1 MEMNQQNERET
12 RTSRFLPLLLLHI
25 LGIFGFYV
33 WITQSIRPLYDLS
46 RDETIPFSINA
57 TKTADYSPDF
67 YTPVGNVSLNI
78 IFDLFRDLDPASAP
92 ENRMA
97 TLVGSLQTPVSSV
110 TDPAG
115 STQTD
120 STAQGTSVVETTIPE
135 TALSEAPVVM
145 IPDTPIPSTST
156 VAPPPPPPPPP
167 PKPKP
172 TKEEPPPPVP
182 PTPIPPTPIPTA
194 TPEPVHLKIVNPSSD
209 GATITSNAETMFE
222 VEAWDP
228 AIGTNNGDGITSVAF
243 ILYDSIGNTVH
254 TYTDTVAS
262 YCAFGGDS
270 SCNDAASASLTLSSD
285 TYILEV
291 TMLTGAGETKT
302 ITRIFVIPSLT
313 EFNITNPPTD
323 GSTITNMNNT
333 RFQVEAWDTT
343 VGINN
348 GDGITSVT
356 FVIYDSLTNI
366 VHTYVDLTPLYCT
379 FGGDSACIPSVA
391 AGVNLPADTY
401 TLEATV
407 LTDAGGTSTVT
418 RTFIIP

>member
-1 MEMNQQNERET
+1 MEMNQQYERET
-12 RTSRFLPLLLLHI
+12 RSSRFFPLLILHI
-25 LGIFGFYV
+25 LGICGFYV
-33 WITQSIRPLYDLS
+33 WVTQSIRPLYDLS
-46 RDETIPFSINA
+46 RDETIQFSINA

-67 YTPVGNVSLNI
+67 YTPVGNISLNI
-78 IFDLFRDLDPASAP
+78 IFDLFRDLDPASTP

-97 TLVGSLQTPVSSV
+97 TLVGSLQTPVASV
-110 TDPAG
+110 TIPAG

-120 STAQGTSVVETTIPE
+120 ATAQATLVVETTIPE
-135 TALSEAPVVM
+135 TAITEATVAI
-145 IPDTPIPSTST
+145 IPDTPVPSTST

-172 TKEEPPPPVP
+172 TKEELPPPVP
-182 PTPIPPTPIPTA
+182 PTPIPPTPTPTA
-194 TPEPVHLKIVNPSSD
+194 TPEPAHLKIINPSSD
-209 GATITSNAETMFE
+209 GATITGNDETMFE

-228 AIGTNNGDGITSVAF
+228 AVGTTNGAGITSIAF
-243 ILYDSIGNTVH
+243 TIYDSIGNALH
-254 TYTDTVAS
+254 TYTDVTSS

-270 SCNDAASASLTLSSD
+270 SCSDSASAGVTLHNG
-285 TYILEV
+285 TYTLEV
-291 TMLTGAGETKT
+291 TMLTDAGVTKT
-302 ITRIFVIPSLT
+302 ITQTFIIPSLT
-313 EFNITNPPTD
+313 QLNIVVPPTD
-323 GSTITNMNNT
+323 GTTITNMNNT

-366 VHTYVDLTPLYCT
+366 VHTYVDPTPLYCT
-379 FGGDSACIPSVA
+379 FGGDGACVPSVA

-401 TLEATV
+401 TLEATI
-407 LTDAGGTSTVT
+407 LTDAGGTETVT

>member
-1 MEMNQQNERET
+1 MNQQNERET
-12 RTSRFLPLLLLHI
+12 PSSRFFPLLILHI
-25 LGIFGFYV
+25 LGICGFYV
-33 WITQSIRPLYDLS
+33 WVTQLIRPLYNLS
-46 RDETIPFSINA
+46 RDDTIPFSINA
-57 TKTADYSPDF
+57 TRTADYSPDF

-78 IFDLFRDLDPASAP
+78 VFDLFQDLDPASAP

-110 TDPAG
+110 TVPAG

-120 STAQGTSVVETTIPE
+120 SIAQETSVVETTIPE
-135 TALSEAPVVM
+135 TALTEAPVVM

-167 PKPKP
+167 KPKP

-182 PTPIPPTPIPTA
+182 PTPVPPTAIPTP
-194 TPEPVHLKIVNPSSD
+194 TPEPVHLKIINPSSD

-222 VEAWDP
+222 AEAWDP
-228 AIGTNNGDGITSVAF
+228 AIGTNNGDGITSITFV
-243 ILYDSIGNTVH
+243 IYDSIGTTIH
-254 TYTDTVAS
+254 TSTDMAAS
-262 YCAFGGDS
+262 YCEFGGNNN
-270 SCNDAASASLTLSSD
+270 CNDAASAGVLLSSG
-285 TYILEV
+285 TYTLEV
-291 TMLTGAGETKT
+291 TMLTDAGETKT
-302 ITRIFVIPSLT
+302 LTRTFVIPSLT
-313 EFNITNPPTD
+313 ELNFTFPSTD
-323 GSTITNMNNT
+323 GVIITDMNNT
-333 RFQVEAWDTT
+333 KFQIEVWDTT

-366 VHTYVDLTPLYCT
+366 VHTYVDPTPLYCA

-407 LTDAGGTSTVT
+407 LTGAGSTSTIT